1 MPMPPMPPPPLKL
14 VDIATE
20 VRDAAKKV
28 AMDAAK
34 TFGEAQTEIAAQRQ
48 ARDIAAEALTD
59 QLTEVERARRQL
71 SLDHTPAELLI
82 LSEALRLLLIEVRE
96 LRQARLEAEAALA
109 LAEAALPPAAAATVA
124 AKAPLELA
132 EKRLAEAKEG
142 AAKRATW
149 LLKLAAPPVSDFK
162 ALAQALLADPD
173 PEAPYRAARD
183 RVEGDIPPA
192 LRTRA
197 RARAASAA
205 AAAKATADALA
216 AASATFTTFR
226 QAELGPE
233 APFGAAQA
241 AFAKADGALRDVVL
255 HGQNR
260 LDQALALLA
269 GIDESRQLVASDHAA
284 VTAAATAGSAA
295 ALLEEKRDLATQ
307 ALADKEAEIAAK
319 ELELLA
325 LDVDTDLAN
334 DPDILMLEDEAG
346 DLQDLLTTAQTNFSA
361 LHRQALDDW
370 EAAVPDFAWANLSA
384 LDRATALLN
393 ELVGIDAMV
402 LENDLSS
409 REDTLAK
416 ALRAADKYRRTRELL
431 AGVVAARRPAADVAA
446 AFLDRRQIAAL
457 RGDRHN

>member
-162 ALAQALLADPD
+162 ALAQALLADPA
-173 PEAPYRAARD
+173 APYRAARD
-183 RVEGDIPPA
+183 RVEGDIPST

-197 RARAASAA
+197 RARAASTA
-205 AAAKATADALA
+205 AAAKAATDALSE
-216 AASATFTTFR
+216 ASATFATFR

-233 APFGAAQA
+233 APLAAALTDFAQA
-241 AFAKADGALRDVVL
+241 EGALREVVV

-260 LDQALALLA
+260 LDQALGLIA
-269 GIDESRQLVASDHAA
+269 GIVESRQLAASDHAA